1 MKVTSPPERRALS
14 FLWFAMAAPPA
25 AWLAAFCVF
34 VVLVNHGCTRE
45 PVGSLLTVGGI
56 GAVIAVGAA
65 VAAYLRMSRMTEE
78 GAGLSG
84 ERTRF
89 MLQMAAGLGLMF
101 LLLIGVTTLPAFW
114 LSACPT

>member
-1 MKVTSPPERRALS
+1 MKELT

-25 AWLAAFCVF
+25 AWLGAFSVF
-34 VVLVNHGCTRE
+34 LLLVNHGCGHE
-45 PVGSLLTVGGI
+45 PVGSLLTVGAI
-56 GAVIAVGAA
+56 GVVIALGASI
-65 VAAYLRMSRMTEE
+65 AAYFRMSRLSAE
-78 GAGLSG
+78 AGLLRA

-101 LLLIGVTTLPAFW
+101 LLLIGVTTVPAFW